1 MEKRIRNINEDA
13 LGLEEKKRRDD
24 SKKFQ
29 RSCYQD
35 FLWTLCG
42 QKNSIQDGSMLT
54 GSFTKYLC
62 FGELMEDSGL
72 NKRYN
77 G

>member
-1 MEKRIRNINEDA
+1 MKMLWVEKIEKRH
-13 LGLEEKKRRDD
+13 DD

-42 QKNSIQDGSMLT
+42 QENSIQNGNTLT
-54 GSFTKYLC
+54 GGFTKYLC